1 MKQLSLFET
10 ETQDRVTPRENSRD
24 NKKKKHAWKLFVD
37 GASRGNPG
45 QAGAGVYLLK
55 DGEKEYAHGFFL
67 GKKTN
72 NQAEYLA
79 LLLGVFQATKKMAPS
94 DTLEIISDSQL
105 LVRQIQGI
113 YRVKNEELYKLH
125 AKALDLLMPFSYTTK
140 HVLRADNSLA
150 DALANEGV
158 DKKIPVPHDFTNWL
172 HKR

>member
-10 ETQDRVTPRENSRD
+10 DTQDTVTGHTTSQDNS
-24 NKKKKHAWKLFVD
+24 KKKHAWKLFVD

-45 QAGAGVYLLK
+45 PAGAGVYLLK
-55 DGEKEYAHGFFL
+55 DSKKEYAHGFFL

-79 LLLGVFQATKKMAPS
+79 LLLGAFKATKKMAAT

-105 LVRQIQGI
+105 LIRQIQGI
-113 YRVKNEELYKLH
+113 YRVKNEELAKLH
-125 AKALDLLMPFSYTTK
+125 AKALALLKPFCYTSK
-140 HVLRADNSLA
+140 HVLRADNSIA

-158 DKKIPVPHDFTNWL
+158 DKKIPVPHDFTHWL
-172 HKR
+172 TN